1 MWNYHK
7 WKFRNISATQ
17 IFREIKTREC
27 DFTQNHVNDWNFFIC
42 SENDKKSGGESPAR
56 RKVKTKK
63 SPKHSSSDQNS
74 DSEAEED
81 SRAKAT
87 RPARGKAAAKKKAN
101 ATKKKDAEEGELF
114 TQFLANWKCQ
124 KLSFWPVFE
133 FLRIDFRQLQL
144 LELLLFRKIR

>member
-7 WKFRNISATQ
+7 WLFRKISATQ
-17 IFREIKTREC
+17 IFCEIKTREC
-27 DFTQNHVNDWNFFIC
+27 DFTQNHVNDWNFFIH

-101 ATKKKDAEEGELF
+101 ATKKKDAEEGKNF
-114 TQFLANWKCQ
+114 AKFSKIFGQFLTN
-124 KLSFWPVFE
+124 FWPIFDKYWPTENV
-133 FLRIDFRQLQL
+133 
-144 LELLLFRKIR
+144 KICHFDNFVGLW

>member
-1 MWNYHK
+1 MN
-7 WKFRNISATQ
+7 N
-17 IFREIKTREC
+17 
-27 DFTQNHVNDWNFFIC
+27 WNFFIY

-101 ATKKKDAEEGELF
+101 ATKKKDAEEGEIF
-114 TQFLANWKCQ
+114 TQFFANFSQ
-124 KLSFWPVFE
+124 FWSIENVQNSRFDN
-133 FLRIDFRQLQL
+133 FWVSDIWIWNNFST
-144 LELLLFRKIR
+144 